1 MLSLYRYGNLIIICP
16 FIRELSL
23 MHLDQ
28 LLFYRALFS
37 NPRQT
42 GAICPSSKALAKEM
56 TSHVVLEGNGL
67 VVELGAGTGVITHAL
82 SKVIVNPE
90 NMIVIEC
97 SNILVKNLQNRFPG
111 HRIINGDASKLR
123 NLLENETKQVNTI
136 ISSLPLRSLPKKVT
150 ETILREITTILSPGG
165 RYIQLT
171 YSFRNIPN
179 SLHQF
184 EKIFTKRI
192 WNNCPPARVDV
203 WVKKES

>member
-1 MLSLYRYGNLIIICP
+1 MK
-16 FIRELSL
+16 
-23 MHLDQ
+23 Q
-28 LLFYRALFS
+28 LEQILFFRALFS

-56 TSHVVLEGNGL
+56 TSHVVQDKNGL

-82 SKVIVNPE
+82 SKVVVNLE

-97 SNILVKNLQNRFPG
+97 SNILVQNLRDRFPG

-123 NLLENETKQVNTI
+123 SLLENETKEVNTI
-136 ISSLPLRSLPKKVT
+136 ISSLPLRSLPRKMT
-150 ETILREITTILSPGG
+150 ETILNEITTILSPGG

-179 SLHQF
+179 TLSKF
-184 EKIFTKRI
+184 DKIFTKRI
-192 WNNCPPARVDV
+192 WNNFPPARVDV
-203 WVKKES
+203 WAKKES